1 VKQRA
6 KYVAYHSII
15 HLVFLISPLLIFE
28 GAPVWLLVYEAF
40 FIISL
45 ITGLILTRNTFKPVE
60 LVPTGSELMEE
71 GDFSSTFQMTGNPEA
86 DHLISLYNR
95 MIIKLREERLQLEEQ
110 HIYLHKVLSVSPLGF
125 IVLDYD
131 RRIEFLNPSAEKLLE
146 ASAEELKGKGLKE
159 VNTPLAD
166 ALDTLTTKAPFV
178 YSHKGI
184 RRLRCSLSEFIDRGF
199 QRHFILIEELTEEL
213 RQSEKS
219 AFEKLIRM
227 MSHEVNNSVGAVSSL
242 LNSCLHYAPQVK
254 EVDRGDFENAVSVS
268 NSRLANLNEFM
279 QNYADII
286 RLPDPK
292 RKERDV
298 LPILRKCVDLFRSEC
313 EQRGIEIAWHLG
325 ADLPAQS
332 VDQGQMEQV
341 FINIIK
347 NAMEAVGNNGRMT
360 LKTGQKNG
368 TYHIIIED
376 TGQGL
381 SDEVR
386 NNLFRPFFSTKENG
400 QGVGLMLVQEIL
412 NRHHFDFTLEAH
424 PAGSTQFTI
433 FF

>member
-1 VKQRA
+1 MTQRA
-6 KYVAYHSII
+6 KYIVYHSVI

-28 GAPVWLLVYEAF
+28 GAPVWLLAYEVF
-40 FIISL
+40 FILSF
-45 ITGLILTRNTFKPVE
+45 ITGLILTRTTFKPVE
-60 LVPTGSELMEE
+60 LVPTGSELMAE
-71 GDFSSTFQMTGNPEA
+71 GDFSSTFQMTGNLEA
-86 DHLISLYNR
+86 DHLISLYNK
-95 MIIKLREERLQLEEQ
+95 MITKLREERLQLEEQ

-146 ASAEELKGKGLKE
+146 APAEELKGKELKE
-159 VNTPLAD
+159 LRTPLGD
-166 ALDTLTTKAPFV
+166 ALDTLSVKAPFV

-184 RRLRCSLSEFIDRGF
+184 RRLRCSLTEFIDRGF

-242 LNSCLHYAPQVK
+242 LNSCRHYLPQIK
-254 EVDRGDFENAVSVS
+254 AADREDFENAVSVS
-268 NSRLANLNEFM
+268 TSRLANLNEFM
-279 QNYADII
+279 RNYADII

-292 RKERDV
+292 RKEKDI
-298 LPILRKCVDLFRSEC
+298 LPILKKCVDLFRSEC
-313 EQRGIEIAWHLG
+313 KQRGIEIVWHLD
-325 ADLPAQS
+325 ADLPVIS

-347 NAMEAVGNNGRMT
+347 NAIEAIGNNGYIT
-360 LKTGQKNG
+360 LKTGEKNG
-368 TYHIIIED
+368 TNHIIIED
-376 TGQGL
+376 TGQGI
-381 SDEVR
+381 SDEAR
-386 NNLFRPFFSTKENG
+386 NNLFRPFFSTKKNG
-400 QGVGLMLVQEIL
+400 QGIGLMLVQEIL

-424 PAGSTQFTI
+424 PAGPTQFTI
-433 FF
+433 CF